1 MSSPT
6 LVGLVLG
13 LRVGAFDGL
22 NEGTGVGCLL
32 GRSVGAGVGA
42 LVGRPLGAPLGRLI
56 HSQNSLLSPDSKE
69 YRGLGSEGEADQ
81 RA

>member
-42 LVGRPLGAPLGRLI
+42 LVGRQLGAPLGRLI
-56 HSQNSLLSPDSKE
+56 HSQNSLLSPDSHGCMWACIK
-69 YRGLGSEGEADQ
+69 GEAQ